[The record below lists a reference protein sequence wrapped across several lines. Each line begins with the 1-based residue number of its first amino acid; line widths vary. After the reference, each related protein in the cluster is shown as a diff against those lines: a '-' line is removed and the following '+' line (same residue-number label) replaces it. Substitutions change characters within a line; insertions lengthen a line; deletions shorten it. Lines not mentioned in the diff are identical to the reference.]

1 MTKKKIATLKQL
13 PKLAEEIVAI
23 LPQDVVIFLRGDL
36 ASGKTTLVKALAD
49 VKGYSQIVTSPTF
62 SIQQIYG
69 NMFYHYDLYQCP
81 NEKFMQ
87 IGLLD
92 ELEKSGWHLIEWGD
106 DKLHELLK
114 SLGFE
119 VAIIKITLAKSA
131 RQYRIV
137 TDA

>member
-1 MTKKKIATLKQL
+1 MVATLKQL
-13 PKLAEEIVAI
+13 PKLAKEIVAI
-23 LPQDVVIFLRGDL
+23 LPQDIIIFLRGDL

-49 VKGYSQIVTSPTF
+49 AKGCSQTVTSPTF
-62 SIQQIYG
+62 SIQQIYD
-69 NMFYHYDLYQCP
+69 NMIYHYDLYQCP

-87 IGLLD
+87 IGLLN

-106 DKLHELLK
+106 DRLYELLK

-119 VAIIKITLAKSA
+119 VVIIEITPAKNA
-131 RQYRIV
+131 RRYRIV